1 MRENFVSILV
11 VNIIGKL
18 KWMHRFMKAVAGN
31 LADEMAVKAANG
43 TDFDL
48 KEVFGKFRQV
58 LKSTVRPDWISL
70 RVVPLNR
77 P

>member
-1 MRENFVSILV
+1 MNA
-11 VNIIGKL
+11 IGKL

-58 LKSTVRPDWISL
+58 SNI
-70 RVVPLNR
+70 
-77 P
+77 